1 MSGELWCLIQK
12 SDGKVEVQESLDGG
26 KQWQQLKTPNGVF
39 GDIVCMRTAVGVEYG
54 IVVS

>member
-1 MSGELWCLIQK
+1 MSGKLWCLIQK
-12 SDGKVEVQESLDGG
+12 SDGKVEIQESLDGG